1 MPSELSGGFIFF
13 VKVLSYFSIN
23 INKCI
28 LLIYYHIDRNGVYGQ
43 YFYYPFKLYK
53 DDHLY
58 IIEEELKMSKKIRIN
73 IYDLAMFLNDHAKM
87 ALRGDYNNPKLA
99 EFIKQYN
106 ERLQEVSFYGYD
118 EVNNAWYKPNM
129 SVSIKAIRL
138 MFNLSNTTNIVL
150 LDIAIFTPGRM
161 DKVLESYKTK
171 PNNSIRKERRRMKV
185 KALIIIHKSMRSIRS
200 LKFSSIARYIKRLN
214 KTYWNKINDGK

>member
-1 MPSELSGGFIFF
+1 
-13 VKVLSYFSIN
+13 
-23 INKCI
+23 
-28 LLIYYHIDRNGVYGQ
+28 
-43 YFYYPFKLYK
+43 
-53 DDHLY
+53 
-58 IIEEELKMSKKIRIN
+58 MSKNIRIN
-73 IYDLAMFLNDHAKM
+73 IYDLALFLNDHAKVV
-87 ALRGDYNNPKLA
+87 LRGDYNNPLLA

-106 ERLQEVSFYGYD
+106 EKLQEVSFYGYD
-118 EVNNAWYKPNM
+118 EVNNAWYEPNM

-185 KALIIIHKSMRSIRS
+185 KALIIIHKSMRIIRS
-200 LKFSSIARYIKRLN
+200 LKFSSIARYIKKLN

>member
-1 MPSELSGGFIFF
+1 
-13 VKVLSYFSIN
+13 
-23 INKCI
+23 
-28 LLIYYHIDRNGVYGQ
+28 
-43 YFYYPFKLYK
+43 
-53 DDHLY
+53 
-58 IIEEELKMSKKIRIN
+58 MSKKIRIN

-118 EVNNAWYKPNM
+118 EVNNAWYEPNM

-185 KALIIIHKSMRSIRS
+185 KALIIIHKSMRIIRS

>member
-1 MPSELSGGFIFF
+1 
-13 VKVLSYFSIN
+13 
-23 INKCI
+23 
-28 LLIYYHIDRNGVYGQ
+28 
-43 YFYYPFKLYK
+43 
-53 DDHLY
+53 
-58 IIEEELKMSKKIRIN
+58 MSKKIRIN

-99 EFIKQYN
+99 KFIKQYN

-118 EVNNAWYKPNM
+118 DVNNAWYEPNM

-185 KALIIIHKSMRSIRS
+185 KAKALIKIHKSMRNIRS

-214 KTYWNKINDGK
+214 KTYWNKINDGKRYHKAKEE

>member
-1 MPSELSGGFIFF
+1 
-13 VKVLSYFSIN
+13 
-23 INKCI
+23 
-28 LLIYYHIDRNGVYGQ
+28 
-43 YFYYPFKLYK
+43 
-53 DDHLY
+53 
-58 IIEEELKMSKKIRIN
+58 MSKKIRIN

-118 EVNNAWYKPNM
+118 DVNNAWYEPNM

-150 LDIAIFTPGRM
+150 LDTEIFAPGRM

-185 KALIIIHKSMRSIRS
+185 KALLIIHKSMRIIRS
-200 LKFSSIARYIKRLN
+200 LKFSSIVRYMKKYDRKKVLE
-214 KTYWNKINDGK
+214 

>member
-1 MPSELSGGFIFF
+1 
-13 VKVLSYFSIN
+13 
-23 INKCI
+23 
-28 LLIYYHIDRNGVYGQ
+28 
-43 YFYYPFKLYK
+43 
-53 DDHLY
+53 
-58 IIEEELKMSKKIRIN
+58 MSKKIRIN

-118 EVNNAWYKPNM
+118 EVNNAWYEPNM

-150 LDIAIFTPGRM
+150 LDIEMFTPGRM

-185 KALIIIHKSMRSIRS
+185 KALIIIHKSMRIIRS

>member
-1 MPSELSGGFIFF
+1 
-13 VKVLSYFSIN
+13 
-23 INKCI
+23 
-28 LLIYYHIDRNGVYGQ
+28 
-43 YFYYPFKLYK
+43 
-53 DDHLY
+53 
-58 IIEEELKMSKKIRIN
+58 MSKKIRIN

-118 EVNNAWYKPNM
+118 DVNNAWYEPNM

-150 LDIAIFTPGRM
+150 LDIEMFTPGRM

-185 KALIIIHKSMRSIRS
+185 KALIIIHKSMRIIRS

-214 KTYWNKINDGK
+214 KTYWNKINDGKRYHKAKEE

>member
-1 MPSELSGGFIFF
+1 
-13 VKVLSYFSIN
+13 
-23 INKCI
+23 
-28 LLIYYHIDRNGVYGQ
+28 
-43 YFYYPFKLYK
+43 
-53 DDHLY
+53 
-58 IIEEELKMSKKIRIN
+58 MSKKIRIN

-118 EVNNAWYKPNM
+118 DVNNAWYEPNM

-150 LDIAIFTPGRM
+150 LDTEIFAPGRM

-185 KALIIIHKSMRSIRS
+185 KALIIIHKSMRIIRS

>member
-1 MPSELSGGFIFF
+1 
-13 VKVLSYFSIN
+13 
-23 INKCI
+23 
-28 LLIYYHIDRNGVYGQ
+28 
-43 YFYYPFKLYK
+43 
-53 DDHLY
+53 
-58 IIEEELKMSKKIRIN
+58 MSKKIRIN
-73 IYDLAMFLNDHAKM
+73 IYDLAMFLNDHAKVV
-87 ALRGDYNNPKLA
+87 LRGDYNNLMLA

-118 EVNNAWYKPNM
+118 DVNNAWYEPNM

-150 LDIAIFTPGRM
+150 LDTEIFTPGRM

-185 KALIIIHKSMRSIRS
+185 KSPYH
-200 LKFSSIARYIKRLN
+200 N
-214 KTYWNKINDGK
+214 P

>member
-1 MPSELSGGFIFF
+1 
-13 VKVLSYFSIN
+13 
-23 INKCI
+23 
-28 LLIYYHIDRNGVYGQ
+28 
-43 YFYYPFKLYK
+43 
-53 DDHLY
+53 
-58 IIEEELKMSKKIRIN
+58 MSKKIRIN
-73 IYDLAMFLNDHAKM
+73 IYDLAMFLNDHAKVV
-87 ALRGDYNNPKLA
+87 LRGDYNNSLLA
-99 EFIKQYN
+99 KFIKQYN

-118 EVNNAWYKPNM
+118 EVNNAWYEPNM

-185 KALIIIHKSMRSIRS
+185 KALIIIHKSMRIIRS

>member
-1 MPSELSGGFIFF
+1 
-13 VKVLSYFSIN
+13 
-23 INKCI
+23 
-28 LLIYYHIDRNGVYGQ
+28 
-43 YFYYPFKLYK
+43 
-53 DDHLY
+53 
-58 IIEEELKMSKKIRIN
+58 MSKKIRIN

-118 EVNNAWYKPNM
+118 EVNNAWYEPNM

-150 LDIAIFTPGRM
+150 LDTEIFAPGRM

-185 KALIIIHKSMRSIRS
+185 KALIIIHKSMRIIRS

>member
-1 MPSELSGGFIFF
+1 
-13 VKVLSYFSIN
+13 
-23 INKCI
+23 
-28 LLIYYHIDRNGVYGQ
+28 
-43 YFYYPFKLYK
+43 
-53 DDHLY
+53 
-58 IIEEELKMSKKIRIN
+58 MSKKIRIN
-73 IYDLAMFLNDHAKM
+73 IYDLAMFLNDHAKVV
-87 ALRGDYNNPKLA
+87 LRGDYNNTKLA

-118 EVNNAWYKPNM
+118 EVNNAWYEPNM

-185 KALIIIHKSMRSIRS
+185 KALIIIHKSMRIIRS

>member
-1 MPSELSGGFIFF
+1 
-13 VKVLSYFSIN
+13 
-23 INKCI
+23 
-28 LLIYYHIDRNGVYGQ
+28 
-43 YFYYPFKLYK
+43 
-53 DDHLY
+53 
-58 IIEEELKMSKKIRIN
+58 MSKKIRIN
-73 IYDLAMFLNDHAKM
+73 IYDLAMFLNDHAKVI
-87 ALRGDYNNPKLA
+87 LRGDYNNPLLA

-118 EVNNAWYKPNM
+118 DVNNAWYEPNM

-150 LDIAIFTPGRM
+150 LDIEMFTPGRM

-185 KALIIIHKSMRSIRS
+185 KALLKIHKSMRIIRS

>member
-1 MPSELSGGFIFF
+1 
-13 VKVLSYFSIN
+13 
-23 INKCI
+23 
-28 LLIYYHIDRNGVYGQ
+28 
-43 YFYYPFKLYK
+43 
-53 DDHLY
+53 
-58 IIEEELKMSKKIRIN
+58 MSKKIHIN
-73 IYDLAMFLNDHAKM
+73 IYDLAMFLNDHAKVV
-87 ALRGDYNNPKLA
+87 LRGDYNNPLLA

-106 ERLQEVSFYGYD
+106 EKLQEASFYGYD
-118 EVNNAWYKPNM
+118 EVNNAWYEPNM

-185 KALIIIHKSMRSIRS
+185 KALLKIHKSMRIIRS
-200 LKFSSIARYIKRLN
+200 LKFSSIVRYMKKSDRKKSIG
-214 KTYWNKINDGK
+214 IN